1 MTMIQTFPA
10 GGGVGVPSGGT
21 KDQAL
26 VKNSNTDKD
35 VTWKTI
41 TPGHVIEDSAAAAT
55 QRDTVQIKGLSIS
68 DDSTNQKTVIEG
80 VGLNSDS
87 LDDITSG
94 SVNNIFVQPSYDYST
109 TEKIIGKWVD
119 GKPIY
124 QKTIVGTT
132 PGSINTQGVIANLS
146 SWNIDKVIDIK
157 GCFNDNQSGSNA
169 WMTINYYLQANNY
182 AMVHL
187 NGNHILT
194 MQIGWSTHVNKPLFI
209 TILYTKT
216 TD

>member
-109 TEKIIGKWVD
+109 TEKIVGK
-119 GKPIY
+119 
-124 QKTIVGTT
+124 
-132 PGSINTQGVIANLS
+132 
-146 SWNIDKVIDIK
+146 
-157 GCFNDNQSGSNA
+157 
-169 WMTINYYLQANNY
+169 
-182 AMVHL
+182 
-187 NGNHILT
+187 
-194 MQIGWSTHVNKPLFI
+194 
-209 TILYTKT
+209 
-216 TD
+216 

>member
-41 TPGHVIEDSAAAAT
+41 TPGHIIEDSAAAAT
-55 QRDTVQIKGLSIS
+55 QRDTVQIKGLSVS
-68 DDSTNQKTVIEG
+68 DDSTNQKTIIEG

-94 SVNNIFVQPSYDYST
+94 SINNIFVQPSYDYST
-109 TEKIIGKWVD
+109 TEKIIGKWID
-119 GKPIY
+119 GKPVY
-124 QKTIVGTT
+124 QRTYTFTSPNTAGTNLDVVS
-132 PGSINTQGVIANLS
+132 SIPANL
-146 SWNIDKVIDIK
+146 DQLV
-157 GCFNDNQSGSNA
+157 GLSGV
-169 WMTINYYLQANNY
+169 MTYTY
-182 AMVHL
+182 
-187 NGNHILT
+187 NGNKYRYNVCEWRSAGDYSSCWLRPSSIAMCVSTSLT
-194 MQIGWSTHVNKPLFI
+194 NQPCVL
-209 TILYTKT
+209 TIQYTKT

>member
-21 KDQAL
+21 KGQAL

-35 VTWKTI
+35 VTWSTI
-41 TPGHVIEDSAAAAT
+41 TPGHIIEDSAAAAT

-87 LDDITSG
+87 LDDIASG

-109 TEKIIGKWVD
+109 TEKIVGKWID

-124 QKTIVGTT
+124 QKTVDCGTSL
-132 PGSINTQGVIANLS
+132 SIMNHNIA
-146 SWNIDKVIDIK
+146 NIDKVIDA
-157 GCFNDNQSGSNA
+157 SG
-169 WMTINYYLQANNY
+169 IGF
-182 AMVHL
+182 
-187 NGNHILT
+187 GNHGDGYNIPFAGTNWIQCYADRTKIDLQPAT
-194 MQIGWSTHVNKPLFI
+194 SGWNLGGGIYI
-209 TILYTKT
+209 TLKYTKT

>member
-41 TPGHVIEDSAAAAT
+41 TPGHIIEDSAAAAT
-55 QRDTVQIKGLSIS
+55 QRDTVQIKGLSVS

-94 SVNNIFVQPSYDYST
+94 SINNIFVQPSMDFTT
-109 TEKIIGKWVD
+109 TER
-119 GKPIY
+119 
-124 QKTIVGTT
+124 IVG
-132 PGSINTQGVIANLS
+132 
-146 SWNIDKVIDIK
+146 K
-157 GCFNDNQSGSNA
+157 
-169 WMTINYYLQANNY
+169 
-182 AMVHL
+182 
-187 NGNHILT
+187 
-194 MQIGWSTHVNKPLFI
+194 
-209 TILYTKT
+209 
-216 TD
+216 

>member
-41 TPGHVIEDSAAAAT
+41 TPGHIIEDSAAAAT

-94 SVNNIFVQPSYDYST
+94 SVNNIFVQPSMVYT
-109 TEKIIGKWVD
+109 TGETIVGKWID

-124 QKTIVGTT
+124 QKV
-132 PGSINTQGVIANLS
+132 VI
-146 SWNIDKVIDIK
+146 
-157 GCFNDNQSGSNA
+157 
-169 WMTINYYLQANNY
+169 
-182 AMVHL
+182 
-187 NGNHILT
+187 
-194 MQIGWSTHVNKPLFI
+194 VNKNLTAGQGYSYSIPNADTIIQHTMYMSWANMSSPIRRMISDAWSYSSDGWVDIYYQTTNKAVEVRNTPAIGLFYLI
-209 TILYTKT
+209 IQYTKT